1 MCREKKINSSKQF
14 SNIAKLT
21 TKSKMAGK
29 LLKNQNAGEFIHIW
43 REGRSLWDIKSQ
55 IYKDRN
61 AKLRSYDV
69 FKEKLNTEG

>member
-29 LLKNQNAGEFIHIW
+29 LLKNQND
-43 REGRSLWDIKSQ
+43 GRIYSYMARRKKSLG
-55 IYKDRN
+55 
-61 AKLRSYDV
+61 
-69 FKEKLNTEG
+69 F